1 MKNKA
6 ITQLAKDHE
15 KIDRDVGR
23 LILLYVDENLSD
35 SMTLGEIRKL
45 AFKILSKVSIRSIVK
60 KMVREKNAKMPEK

>member
-1 MKNKA
+1 MKDKS
-6 ITQLAKDHE
+6 ITQLGKGHE

-45 AFKILSKVSIRSIVK
+45 AFKILPEASIRSVVE
-60 KMVREKNAKMPEK
+60 KMVQKKNARNLEK

>member
-1 MKNKA
+1 MKDKA
-6 ITQLAKDHE
+6 MTQLAKDHE

-45 AFKILSKVSIRSIVK
+45 AFKILSKASIRSIVE
-60 KMVREKNAKMPEK
+60 KMMQERNARRPEK